1 MTTPRLQ
8 CDHELLRQ
16 SLSDGLSE
24 HQEESLAQ
32 HLSQCEACRNELERM
47 AAELTEWSHVVEVL
61 RHEASTRL
69 SSGSADETCDPPGDS
84 AIDFAVTFLEP
95 SNRPGALGRL
105 GDIDILEVIGHGGMG
120 VVLKGFQQELRR
132 PVAVKV
138 LAPHLAASGMARQRF
153 AREAQAAAV
162 VVHPNVMPVLTV
174 NSSGK
179 LPYLVMPYLPCESLQ
194 QRLDRQGAL
203 STLEVVRIAWQV
215 SRGLAAAHAQGLVH
229 RDIKP
234 ANMLLEKGVERV
246 MLTDFGLARPW
257 TTRVSRAP
265 E

>member
-95 SNRPGALGRL
+95 SNRPGALGRRGVSRHWLARRLRHPARRLRGGVLHADGDCCLARLVSRITPEWIAPHDRSTL
-105 GDIDILEVIGHGGMG
+105 GTGTKGMKNVSATASWASGASG
-120 VVLKGFQQELRR
+120 VAAATLSGACTASANGSMRRQGLRR
-132 PVAVKV
+132 
-138 LAPHLAASGMARQRF
+138 R
-153 AREAQAAAV
+153 
-162 VVHPNVMPVLTV
+162 T
-174 NSSGK
+174 
-179 LPYLVMPYLPCESLQ
+179 
-194 QRLDRQGAL
+194 RLRCH
-203 STLEVVRIAWQV
+203 SV
-215 SRGLAAAHAQGLVH
+215 
-229 RDIKP
+229 
-234 ANMLLEKGVERV
+234 
-246 MLTDFGLARPW
+246 
-257 TTRVSRAP
+257 
-265 E
+265 